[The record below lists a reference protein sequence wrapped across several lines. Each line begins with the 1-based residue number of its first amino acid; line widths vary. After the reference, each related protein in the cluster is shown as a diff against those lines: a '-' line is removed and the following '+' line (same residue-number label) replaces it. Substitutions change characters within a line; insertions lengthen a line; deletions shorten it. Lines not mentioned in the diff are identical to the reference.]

1 MIYLLDST
9 KVPFKLSHSYHAHV
23 LLFLPYTVLSQA
35 VLLGLRFIHNSGFF
49 PPTHPLFWLEPLCSS
64 SSIITY
70 VHYIFSTTRISSRS
84 LFYSSTS
91 ISVWICKNMATEI
104 ALIYPLT
111 EPCSGACFFFF
122 PIVNFCLFNRI
133 PDRPQYID
141 FDEFLA
147 GY

>member
-1 MIYLLDST
+1 MFTIYLAR
-9 KVPFKLSHSYHAHV
+9 P
-23 LLFLPYTVLSQA
+23 
-35 VLLGLRFIHNSGFF
+35 
-49 PPTHPLFWLEPLCSS
+49 E
-64 SSIITY
+64 
-70 VHYIFSTTRISSRS
+70 RISSRS

-111 EPCSGACFFFF
+111 EPCSGACFFF
-122 PIVNFCLFNRI
+122 PMVNFCLFNRI
-133 PDRPQYID
+133 PDRPQYQD